1 MGALVL
7 ECGTMKAARS
17 VFWVLALC
25 AVQAQATD
33 LTVGPHGAYGS
44 IQGAINAALAVD
56 GDYRILVEQGTYHEA
71 LAAEAQQLAP
81 PAYPGAP
88 RADRCF
94 NGRIKIQ
101 GGFNENFATKQ
112 RSPDPADT
120 VIHNLWLGSVGP
132 TLSLIANDCYGAD
145 TQAEFAVSN
154 VTLRS
159 PGSVLYASAGPG
171 GRVHVTDSVID
182 QSGHAGWE
190 SPIVL
195 LESSGL
201 YGAPGLRFSG
211 NRVEHNQTGGAP
223 IIRLV
228 AASNN
233 LPASAANLRFE
244 SNTVQDNA
252 VTLTAASLPLL
263 RTIGGVFYPALENTC
278 AATQVFL
285 WAKDVW
291 FTHNVMQRNQCLLAA
306 SLGPVPVL
314 SADTLVFPVA
324 GEALF
329 EHNHWAG
336 TNAQAALL
344 VKHSATT
351 IATHPSPINLMVRNN
366 VITHSLAT
374 GLMAVGAPDHGV
386 AATPLQ
392 LAVFNNTF
400 FRNSTGIHIQPSRG
414 VQASAVNNIFWRQ
427 VVDMAGDLE
436 ARSNSSSAQDPGFVG
451 ESWGNYCLRAGSP
464 FVDTGVALDSGWQD
478 AYGYARWSGGGV
490 NLGALECNL

>member
-1 MGALVL
+1 MN
-7 ECGTMKAARS
+7 AARS

-71 LAAEAQQLAP
+71 LVAEAQQFAP

-88 RADRCF
+88 PTDRCF

-101 GGFNENFATKQ
+101 GGFNENFSIKQ
-112 RSPDPADT
+112 RSSDPADT
-120 VIHNLWLGSVGP
+120 IIHNIWLGGVAP
-132 TLSLIANDCYGAD
+132 TLALIANDCYGAG
-145 TQAEFAVSN
+145 TQAEFGVSN
-154 VTLRS
+154 VALRS

-171 GRVHVTDSVID
+171 GHVHVTDSLID

-201 YGAPGLRFSG
+201 YGTPDLRFSD
-211 NRVEHNQTGGAP
+211 NRVERNQTGGAP

-228 AASNN
+228 AASND

-244 SNTVQDNA
+244 SNTVQDNVVA
-252 VTLTAASLPLL
+252 LTAASLPLL
-263 RTIGGVFYPALENTC
+263 RTIGGISYPALENTC

-291 FTHNVMQRNQCLLAA
+291 FTHNTMQRNQCLLAG
-306 SLGPVPVL
+306 SLGSVPVL

-344 VKHSATT
+344 IQHSATT
-351 IATHPSPINLMVRNN
+351 VATHDTRSQLTLRNN
-366 VITHSLAT
+366 LVTHSLAT
-374 GLMAVGAPDHGV
+374 GLSVVGAPDRGGI
-386 AATPLQ
+386 ATPLR
-392 LAVFNNTF
+392 LSVWNNTF
-400 FRNSTGIHIQPSRG
+400 FRNSTGIHIQSSRG
-414 VQASAVNNIFWRQ
+414 VQASVVNNIFWRQ
-427 VVDMAGDLE
+427 VVDTVGDLE

-451 ESWGNYCLRAGSP
+451 EAWSNYCLRAGSP